1 MGVRSLLLSEL
12 RALSAEQR
20 AARIAEFAGDSNAP
34 LNGEL
39 TELSSRISDFER
51 RYEMSSETMR
61 SKLDRGELKETAEI
75 GRWSMLVDLR
85 NDLERAA
92 S

>member
-1 MGVRSLLLSEL
+1 MAVRSLTLSEL
-12 RALSAEQR
+12 RALSPAEK
-20 AARIAEFAGDSNAP
+20 AARIAAFTGEPNAP

-39 TELSSRISDFER
+39 TELSGRISDFER

-61 SKLDRGELKETAEI
+61 SRLRRGELKETADI

-85 NDLERAA
+85 DDLERAA
-92 S
+92 T